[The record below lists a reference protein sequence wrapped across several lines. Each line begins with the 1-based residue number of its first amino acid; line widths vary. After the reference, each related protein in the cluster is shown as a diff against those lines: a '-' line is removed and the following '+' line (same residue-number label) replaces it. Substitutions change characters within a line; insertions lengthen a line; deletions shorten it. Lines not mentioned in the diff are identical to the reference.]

1 MEFYLKEAFQ
11 SLKLLEDDFNLTAD
25 QGVIDEL
32 QSFVADDI
40 EAPAEE
46 EIIDVEADE
55 VEDLQDN
62 YIGKVILECD
72 SCHTRIYK
80 DIADVII
87 DEDSG
92 LANVDEECPVCG
104 NAFGWNVLGKIEK
117 FNPDE
122 FEEEE
127 HEDEEE
133 PDEDADEAEETEE
146 ISDDEI
152 SEALREAL
160 SADEQ
165 KELDGIVYNHLADAA
180 YEAEVDHELDAQRSD
195 MEKAQKKFNDDFYF
209 GTVEE
214 DIDVHVDQPED
225 SDDVVINVDADDE
238 LHEEFEDP
246 DKVGVDP
253 DRAVEDDHDLETPM
267 ENPVTEIPDKL
278 VVNESK
284 LTEDVWHVRE
294 LVYGWLYDHLL
305 DLNDNL
311 AQQLHYEIPEYD
323 VDWCSEDGM
332 GDMSYK
338 VEEDMDEYVNSLI
351 NLLFANAPRQE
362 SLGEDLDEAPVDPEL
377 KAGKPEKVGKWE
389 YSVDKNALDKAMDT
403 IYNKLSEEE
412 FELLNDNALNA
423 YIDKDPEALEVVKKI
438 FKKYGLPMW
447 ALKAFAESWDDQ
459 NLEEDLENVQ
469 SEDAKKLEDPE
480 KDPIKGELE
489 EECDK
494 EESLNEKAI
503 DPALKGQKPKKVD
516 KFEYSMSNDAVK
528 RVADIIYNEMEESD
542 FDLLNDIGFNA
553 YIDKDPEAIKQVKEL
568 FKKYGLPMWA
578 LKVFCE
584 AWDDQNESLN
594 EKFSA
599 SLAGEHKGSLEDK
612 FGEGCKDEYYE
623 SLNEDLNEV
632 EVHTDDQDIEVKTED
647 GKVVVEVGNP
657 EPAETPSE
665 DEMIA
670 PLDAEEITD
679 IENNEE
685 QSAEEVA
692 MEDEA
697 SEEDTPAEED
707 ELDVDE
713 FDEESFDE
721 IGESYLHR
729 VYENV
734 NSFKTTSVKKGSNK
748 LVVEGLIRF
757 NSGKEKKTSFVF
769 ENARTTKR
777 GKLML
782 EGKNETFSRSSKAFL
797 LKGVLANKKF
807 IAESMTYNYTAKTIN
822 ESNESE
828 LTRVYGRAV
837 RK

>member
-92 LANVDEECPVCG
+92 LANVEEECPVCS
-104 NAFGWNVLGKIEK
+104 NAFGWNVIGRIEK
-117 FNPDE
+117 FDADAFKEEPKD
-122 FEEEE
+122 EEEVE
-127 HEDEEE
+127 VEEE
-133 PDEDADEAEETEE
+133 PDISDEE
-146 ISDDEI
+146 IG
-152 SEALREAL
+152 EALKEAL
-160 SADEQ
+160 NEDRFE
-165 KELDGIVYNHLADAA
+165 DGSVDQEMLNGDVYNALSDVA
-180 YEAEVDHELDAQRSD
+180 YENEVNGGTNTKAGF
-195 MEKAQKKFNDDFYF
+195 EKAEKNFNDKFFSLDDRDFD
-209 GTVEE
+209 E

-225 SDDVVINVDADDE
+225 SDDVAINVDADDE

-267 ENPVTEIPDKL
+267 ENPTTEIPDKL

-284 LTEDVWHVRE
+284 LTEDAQAVRE
-294 LVYGWLYDHLL
+294 LVSEYLNDKLV

-311 AQQLHYEIPEYD
+311 AFTIAKDIPDYD
-323 VDWCSEDGM
+323 PEWCNEEGF
-332 GDMSYK
+332 GDLA
-338 VEEDMDEYVNSLI
+338 DAADLAQDEYTEALL
-351 NLLFANAPRQE
+351 NLLFANAPTQE
-362 SLGEDLDEAPVDPEL
+362 SLGEDLKE
-377 KAGKPEKVGKWE
+377 
-389 YSVDKNALDKAMDT
+389 
-403 IYNKLSEEE
+403 
-412 FELLNDNALNA
+412 
-423 YIDKDPEALEVVKKI
+423 
-438 FKKYGLPMW
+438 
-447 ALKAFAESWDDQ
+447 
-459 NLEEDLENVQ
+459 VQ
-469 SEDAKKLEDPE
+469 SEDAEKLIDP
-480 KDPIKGELE
+480 
-489 EECDK
+489 K
-494 EESLNEKAI
+494 EEPVK
-503 DPALKGQKPKKVD
+503 DLK
-516 KFEYSMSNDAVK
+516 
-528 RVADIIYNEMEESD
+528 
-542 FDLLNDIGFNA
+542 
-553 YIDKDPEAIKQVKEL
+553 
-568 FKKYGLPMWA
+568 
-578 LKVFCE
+578 
-584 AWDDQNESLN
+584 
-594 EKFSA
+594 
-599 SLAGEHKGSLEDK
+599 
-612 FGEGCKDEYYE
+612 
-623 SLNEDLNEV
+623 EDLNEV
-632 EVHTDDQDIEVKTED
+632 EVHTDEQDIEVKTED

-657 EPAETPSE
+657 EEPEAASE

-692 MEDEA
+692 A
-697 SEEDTPAEED
+697 EEEPAED
-707 ELDVDE
+707 ELDIDE

-734 NSFKTTSVKKGSNK
+734 NSFKTTGVTLNKGQ
-748 LVVEGLIRF
+748 LVVEGLIKF

-769 ENARTTKR
+769 EGFKNTKR
-777 GKLML
+777 GKVVT
-782 EGKNETFSRSSKAFL
+782 EGKNETFSKSNKAFV
-797 LKGVLANKKF
+797 LKGTLSDKKF
-807 IAESMTYNYTAKTIN
+807 ISESLIYNYTAKTIN

-828 LTRVYGRAV
+828 ATRVYGRAV

>member
-92 LANVDEECPVCG
+92 LANVEEECPVCS
-104 NAFGWNVLGKIEK
+104 NAFGWNVIGRIEK
-117 FNPDE
+117 FDADA
-122 FEEEE
+122 FK
-127 HEDEEE
+127 EEE
-133 PDEDADEAEETEE
+133 PKDKEEVEVEEEPE
-146 ISDDEI
+146 ISDEEI
-152 SEALREAL
+152 GEALKEAL
-160 SADEQ
+160 NEDRFE
-165 KELDGIVYNHLADAA
+165 DGSVDQEMLNGDVYNALSDVA
-180 YEAEVDHELDAQRSD
+180 YENEVNGGTNTKAGF
-195 MEKAQKKFNDDFYF
+195 EKAEKNFNDKFFSLDDRDFD
-209 GTVEE
+209 E

-225 SDDVVINVDADDE
+225 SDDVAINVDADDE

-267 ENPVTEIPDKL
+267 ENPTTEIPDKL

-284 LTEDVWHVRE
+284 LTEDAQAVRE
-294 LVYGWLYDHLL
+294 LVSEYLNDKLV

-311 AQQLHYEIPEYD
+311 AFTIAKDIPDYNPEWCNEEGFGD
-323 VDWCSEDGM
+323 LVDAADLAQ
-332 GDMSYK
+332 
-338 VEEDMDEYVNSLI
+338 DEYTEALL
-351 NLLFANAPRQE
+351 NLLFANAPTQE
-362 SLGEDLDEAPVDPEL
+362 SLGEDL
-377 KAGKPEKVGKWE
+377 EK
-389 YSVDKNALDKAMDT
+389 
-403 IYNKLSEEE
+403 
-412 FELLNDNALNA
+412 
-423 YIDKDPEALEVVKKI
+423 
-438 FKKYGLPMW
+438 
-447 ALKAFAESWDDQ
+447 
-459 NLEEDLENVQ
+459 VQ
-469 SEDAKKLEDPE
+469 SEDAEKLIDP
-480 KDPIKGELE
+480 
-489 EECDK
+489 K
-494 EESLNEKAI
+494 EE
-503 DPALKGQKPKKVD
+503 P
-516 KFEYSMSNDAVK
+516 
-528 RVADIIYNEMEESD
+528 
-542 FDLLNDIGFNA
+542 
-553 YIDKDPEAIKQVKEL
+553 VKESLLREWRNPNYPDDEGVDVYRGVSIFVTPDNVYTTHDSVVGNTTGESIEEVKNKIDDIAKSGRAGKYKPSVIINSKAELDKWINSTSSRVHLNKENSNKFPKL
-568 FKKYGLPMWA
+568 FTSNSSYDGHFADSYDEVP
-578 LKVFCE
+578 E
-584 AWDDQNESLN
+584 DQVYRYKFDVQTSLFDESL
-594 EKFSA
+594 K
-599 SLAGEHKGSLEDK
+599 
-612 FGEGCKDEYYE
+612 
-623 SLNEDLNEV
+623 EDLNEV
-632 EVHTDDQDIEVKTED
+632 EVHTDKQDIEVKNED

-657 EPAETPSE
+657 EEPEATAE

-692 MEDEA
+692 
-697 SEEDTPAEED
+697 TED
-707 ELDVDE
+707 ELDIDE

-734 NSFKTTSVKKGSNK
+734 NSFKTTGVTLNKGQ
-748 LVVEGLIRF
+748 LVVEGLIKF

-769 ENARTTKR
+769 EGFKNTKR
-777 GKLML
+777 GKVVT
-782 EGKNETFSRSSKAFL
+782 EGKNETFSKSNKAFV
-797 LKGVLANKKF
+797 LKGTLSDKKF
-807 IAESMTYNYTAKTIN
+807 ISESLIYNYTAKTIN

-828 LTRVYGRAV
+828 ATRVYGRAV

>member
-1 MEFYLKEAFQ
+1 MEEKLMEFYLKEAFQ

-92 LANVDEECPVCG
+92 LANVEEECPVCG

-117 FNPDE
+117 FDADE
-122 FEEEE
+122 FKEEE
-127 HEDEEE
+127 HEDDEEH
-133 PDEDADEAEETEE
+133 DDADTEEAEE
-146 ISDDEI
+146 ISDEEI
-152 SEALREAL
+152 SEALKEAL
-160 SADEQ
+160 SPEEQ
-165 KELDGIVYNHLADAA
+165 KELNGIVYNHLSDAA

-195 MEKAQKKFNDDFYF
+195 MEKAEKAFNDDFYF

-214 DIDVHVDQPED
+214 DVDVHVDQPEE
-225 SDDVVINVDADDE
+225 SDDVVVNVDADDE
-238 LHEEFEDP
+238 LKEEFENPED
-246 DKVGVDP
+246 VGVDP
-253 DRAVEDDHDLETPM
+253 DTAVEDDHDLETPM

-278 VVNESK
+278 VVNESR
-284 LTEDVWHVRE
+284 LTEDVEHVKE
-294 LVYGWLYDHLL
+294 LVSGWLYDHLL

-332 GDMSYK
+332 DDISYQ
-338 VEEDMDEYVNSLI
+338 VDRNMDEYVNSLT

-362 SLGEDLDEAPVDPEL
+362 SLGEDL
-377 KAGKPEKVGKWE
+377 
-389 YSVDKNALDKAMDT
+389 
-403 IYNKLSEEE
+403 EE
-412 FELLNDNALNA
+412 
-423 YIDKDPEALEVVKKI
+423 
-438 FKKYGLPMW
+438 
-447 ALKAFAESWDDQ
+447 
-459 NLEEDLENVQ
+459 VQ
-469 SEDAKKLEDPE
+469 SEDAEKLVDPE
-480 KDPIKGELE
+480 QEPVL
-489 EECDK
+489 
-494 EESLNEKAI
+494 ESLNESVNN
-503 DPALKGQKPKKVD
+503 DLD
-516 KFEYSMSNDAVK
+516 KLTRYHLGYINDDGNLSLQ
-528 RVADIIYNEMEESD
+528 R
-542 FDLLNDIGFNA
+542 NA
-553 YIDKDPEAIKQVKEL
+553 YKSVDEVKNVFPSWKKDGDYVVK
-568 FKKYGLPMWA
+568 KSYSIVDGPDAMK
-578 LKVFCE
+578 
-584 AWDDQNESLN
+584 ESL
-594 EKFSA
+594 K
-599 SLAGEHKGSLEDK
+599 
-612 FGEGCKDEYYE
+612 
-623 SLNEDLNEV
+623 EDLNEV
-632 EVHTDDQDIEVKTED
+632 EVHTDEQDIEVKTED

-657 EPAETPSE
+657 EEAEPATE

-692 MEDEA
+692 AENELGTVEDEA
-697 SEEDTPAEED
+697 PAED
-707 ELDVDE
+707 DLDIDE

-734 NSFKTTSVKKGSNK
+734 NSFKTTSVTTNHGK
-748 LVVEGLIRF
+748 LMIEGLIKF

-769 ENARTTKR
+769 ENFKTTKR
-777 GKLML
+777 GKLL
-782 EGKNETFSRSSKAFL
+782 SEGKNETFSKSNRAFL
-797 LKGVLANKKF
+797 LKGVVADKKF
-807 IAESMTYNYTAKTIN
+807 VAESMTYNYTAKTIN
-822 ESNESE
+822 ESNKSDVV
-828 LTRVYGRAV
+828 RVYGRAT

>member
-92 LANVDEECPVCG
+92 LANVEEECPVCS
-104 NAFGWNVLGKIEK
+104 NAFGWNVIGRIEK
-117 FNPDE
+117 FDADA
-122 FEEEE
+122 FKEEPK
-127 HEDEEE
+127 DEEE
-133 PDEDADEAEETEE
+133 VEVEEEPE
-146 ISDDEI
+146 ISDEEI
-152 SEALREAL
+152 GEALKEAL
-160 SADEQ
+160 NEDRFE
-165 KELDGIVYNHLADAA
+165 DGSVDQEMLNGDVYNALSDVA
-180 YEAEVDHELDAQRSD
+180 YENEVNGGTNTKAGF
-195 MEKAQKKFNDDFYF
+195 EKAEKNFNDKFFSLDDRDFD
-209 GTVEE
+209 E

-225 SDDVVINVDADDE
+225 SDDVAINVDADDE

-267 ENPVTEIPDKL
+267 ENPITEIPDKL

-284 LTEDVWHVRE
+284 LTEDAQAVRE
-294 LVYGWLYDHLL
+294 LVSEYLNDKLV

-311 AQQLHYEIPEYD
+311 AFTIAKDIPDYD
-323 VDWCSEDGM
+323 PEWCNEEGF
-332 GDMSYK
+332 GDLA
-338 VEEDMDEYVNSLI
+338 DAADLAQDEYTEALL
-351 NLLFANAPRQE
+351 NLLFANAP
-362 SLGEDLDEAPVDPEL
+362 V
-377 KAGKPEKVGKWE
+377 
-389 YSVDKNALDKAMDT
+389 
-403 IYNKLSEEE
+403 
-412 FELLNDNALNA
+412 
-423 YIDKDPEALEVVKKI
+423 
-438 FKKYGLPMW
+438 
-447 ALKAFAESWDDQ
+447 
-459 NLEEDLENVQ
+459 
-469 SEDAKKLEDPE
+469 
-480 KDPIKGELE
+480 
-489 EECDK
+489 
-494 EESLNEKAI
+494 EESLK
-503 DPALKGQKPKKVD
+503 
-516 KFEYSMSNDAVK
+516 
-528 RVADIIYNEMEESD
+528 
-542 FDLLNDIGFNA
+542 
-553 YIDKDPEAIKQVKEL
+553 
-568 FKKYGLPMWA
+568 
-578 LKVFCE
+578 
-584 AWDDQNESLN
+584 
-594 EKFSA
+594 
-599 SLAGEHKGSLEDK
+599 
-612 FGEGCKDEYYE
+612 
-623 SLNEDLNEV
+623 EDLNEV
-632 EVHTDDQDIEVKTED
+632 EVHTDEQDIEVKNED

-657 EPAETPSE
+657 EEPEATSE

-670 PLDAEEITD
+670 PLDAKEITD

-692 MEDEA
+692 TEDELGT
-697 SEEDTPAEED
+697 EEEPAED
-707 ELDVDE
+707 ELDIDE

-734 NSFKTTSVKKGSNK
+734 NSFKTTGVTLNKGQ
-748 LVVEGLIRF
+748 LVVEGLIKF

-769 ENARTTKR
+769 EGFKNTKR
-777 GKLML
+777 GKVVT
-782 EGKNETFSRSSKAFL
+782 EGKNETFSKSNKAFV
-797 LKGVLANKKF
+797 LKGTLSDKKF
-807 IAESMTYNYTAKTIN
+807 ISESLIYNYTAKTIN

-828 LTRVYGRAV
+828 ATRVYGRAV

>member
-1 MEFYLKEAFQ
+1 MEEKLMEFYLKEAFQ

-92 LANVDEECPVCG
+92 LANVEEECPVCG

-117 FNPDE
+117 FDADE
-122 FEEEE
+122 FKEEE
-127 HEDEEE
+127 HEDDEEH
-133 PDEDADEAEETEE
+133 DDADTEEVEE
-146 ISDDEI
+146 ISDEEI
-152 SEALREAL
+152 SEALKEAL
-160 SADEQ
+160 SPEEQ
-165 KELDGIVYNHLADAA
+165 KELNGIVYNHLSDAA

-195 MEKAQKKFNDDFYF
+195 MEKAEKAFNDDFYF

-214 DIDVHVDQPED
+214 DVDVHVDQPEE
-225 SDDVVINVDADDE
+225 SDDVVVNVDADDE
-238 LHEEFEDP
+238 LKEEFENPED
-246 DKVGVDP
+246 VGVDP
-253 DRAVEDDHDLETPM
+253 DMAVEDDHDLETPM

-284 LTEDVWHVRE
+284 LTEDVEHVRE
-294 LVYGWLYDHLL
+294 LVSGWLYDHLL

-332 GDMSYK
+332 DDISYQ
-338 VEEDMDEYVNSLI
+338 VDRNMDEYVNSLT

-362 SLGEDLDEAPVDPEL
+362 SLGEDL
-377 KAGKPEKVGKWE
+377 
-389 YSVDKNALDKAMDT
+389 
-403 IYNKLSEEE
+403 EE
-412 FELLNDNALNA
+412 
-423 YIDKDPEALEVVKKI
+423 
-438 FKKYGLPMW
+438 
-447 ALKAFAESWDDQ
+447 
-459 NLEEDLENVQ
+459 VQ
-469 SEDAKKLEDPE
+469 SEDAEKLIDPE
-480 KDPIKGELE
+480 QEPVL
-489 EECDK
+489 
-494 EESLNEKAI
+494 ESLNES
-503 DPALKGQKPKKVD
+503 VD
-516 KFEYSMSNDAVK
+516 NDLDK
-528 RVADIIYNEMEESD
+528 LTRYHLGYI
-542 FDLLNDIGFNA
+542 NDDGNLSLQRNA
-553 YIDKDPEAIKQVKEL
+553 YKSVDEVKNVFPSWKKDGDYVVK
-568 FKKYGLPMWA
+568 KSYSIVDGPDAMK
-578 LKVFCE
+578 
-584 AWDDQNESLN
+584 ESL
-594 EKFSA
+594 K
-599 SLAGEHKGSLEDK
+599 
-612 FGEGCKDEYYE
+612 
-623 SLNEDLNEV
+623 EDLNEV
-632 EVHTDDQDIEVKTED
+632 EVHTDEQDIEVKTED

-657 EPAETPSE
+657 EEAEPATE

-692 MEDEA
+692 MEDELPV
-697 SEEDTPAEED
+697 EDEAPAED
-707 ELDVDE
+707 DLDIDE

-734 NSFKTTSVKKGSNK
+734 NSFKTTSVTTNHGK
-748 LVVEGLIRF
+748 LVIEGLIKF

-769 ENARTTKR
+769 ENFKTTKR
-777 GKLML
+777 GKLL
-782 EGKNETFSRSSKAFL
+782 SEGKNETFSKSNRAFL
-797 LKGVLANKKF
+797 LKGVVADKKF
-807 IAESMTYNYTAKTIN
+807 VAESMTYNYTAKTIN
-822 ESNESE
+822 ESNKSDVV
-828 LTRVYGRAV
+828 RVYGRAT

>member
-92 LANVDEECPVCG
+92 LANVEEECPVCS
-104 NAFGWNVLGKIEK
+104 NAFGWNVIGRIEK
-117 FNPDE
+117 FDADA
-122 FEEEE
+122 FKEEPK
-127 HEDEEE
+127 DEEE
-133 PDEDADEAEETEE
+133 VEVEEEPE
-146 ISDDEI
+146 ISDEEI
-152 SEALREAL
+152 GEALKEAL
-160 SADEQ
+160 NEDRFEDESVDQ
-165 KELDGIVYNHLADAA
+165 EMLNGDVYNALSDVA
-180 YEAEVDHELDAQRSD
+180 YENEVNGGTNTKAGF
-195 MEKAQKKFNDDFYF
+195 EKAEKNFNDKFFSLDDRDFD
-209 GTVEE
+209 E
-214 DIDVHVDQPED
+214 DIDVHVDQPEE
-225 SDDVVINVDADDE
+225 SDDVAINVDADDE

-267 ENPVTEIPDKL
+267 ENPTTEIPDKL

-284 LTEDVWHVRE
+284 LTEDAQAVRE
-294 LVYGWLYDHLL
+294 LVSEYLNDKLV

-311 AQQLHYEIPEYD
+311 AFTIAKDIPDYD
-323 VDWCSEDGM
+323 PEWCNEEGF
-332 GDMSYK
+332 GDLA
-338 VEEDMDEYVNSLI
+338 DAADLAQDEYTEALL
-351 NLLFANAPRQE
+351 NLLFANAPTQE
-362 SLGEDLDEAPVDPEL
+362 SLGEDLKE
-377 KAGKPEKVGKWE
+377 
-389 YSVDKNALDKAMDT
+389 
-403 IYNKLSEEE
+403 
-412 FELLNDNALNA
+412 
-423 YIDKDPEALEVVKKI
+423 
-438 FKKYGLPMW
+438 
-447 ALKAFAESWDDQ
+447 
-459 NLEEDLENVQ
+459 VQ
-469 SEDAKKLEDPE
+469 SEDAEKLIDP
-480 KDPIKGELE
+480 
-489 EECDK
+489 K
-494 EESLNEKAI
+494 EEPVK
-503 DPALKGQKPKKVD
+503 DLK
-516 KFEYSMSNDAVK
+516 
-528 RVADIIYNEMEESD
+528 
-542 FDLLNDIGFNA
+542 
-553 YIDKDPEAIKQVKEL
+553 
-568 FKKYGLPMWA
+568 
-578 LKVFCE
+578 
-584 AWDDQNESLN
+584 
-594 EKFSA
+594 
-599 SLAGEHKGSLEDK
+599 
-612 FGEGCKDEYYE
+612 
-623 SLNEDLNEV
+623 EDLNEV
-632 EVHTDDQDIEVKTED
+632 EVHTDEQDIEVKTED

-657 EPAETPSE
+657 EEPEAAAE

-692 MEDEA
+692 TEDELGA
-697 SEEDTPAEED
+697 EEEPAED
-707 ELDVDE
+707 ELDIDE

-734 NSFKTTSVKKGSNK
+734 NSFKTTGVTLNKGQ
-748 LVVEGLIRF
+748 LVVEGLIKF

-769 ENARTTKR
+769 EGFKNTKR
-777 GKLML
+777 GKVVT
-782 EGKNETFSRSSKAFL
+782 EGKNETFSKSNKAFV
-797 LKGVLANKKF
+797 LKGTLSDKKF
-807 IAESMTYNYTAKTIN
+807 ISESLIYNYTAKTIN

-828 LTRVYGRAV
+828 ATRVYGRAV

>member
-92 LANVDEECPVCG
+92 LANVEEECPVCG

-117 FNPDE
+117 FDADE
-122 FEEEE
+122 FKEEE

-133 PDEDADEAEETEE
+133 HDDADTEEVEE
-146 ISDDEI
+146 ISDEEI
-152 SEALREAL
+152 SEALKEAL
-160 SADEQ
+160 SPEEQ
-165 KELDGIVYNHLADAA
+165 KELNGIVYNHLSDAA

-195 MEKAQKKFNDDFYF
+195 MEKAQKAFNDDFYF

-214 DIDVHVDQPED
+214 DVDVHVDQPEE
-225 SDDVVINVDADDE
+225 SDDVVVNVDADDE
-238 LHEEFEDP
+238 INEEFEDP
-246 DKVGVDP
+246 KDVGVDP
-253 DRAVEDDHDLETPM
+253 ETASEDAEILETPM

-284 LTEDVWHVRE
+284 LAEGISDVKN
-294 LVYGWLYDHLL
+294 LVYEYLYDKLT

-311 AQQLHYEIPEYD
+311 AYALHDEIPEYD
-323 VDWCSEDGM
+323 IDWCVQDGLDDLVGNSELAQ
-332 GDMSYK
+332 
-338 VEEDMDEYVNSLI
+338 DEYVDALMKV
-351 NLLFANAPRQE
+351 LFANAPRQE
-362 SLGEDLDEAPVDPEL
+362 SLGEDL
-377 KAGKPEKVGKWE
+377 
-389 YSVDKNALDKAMDT
+389 
-403 IYNKLSEEE
+403 EE
-412 FELLNDNALNA
+412 
-423 YIDKDPEALEVVKKI
+423 
-438 FKKYGLPMW
+438 
-447 ALKAFAESWDDQ
+447 
-459 NLEEDLENVQ
+459 VQ
-469 SEDAKKLEDPE
+469 SEDAEKLVDPE
-480 KDPIKGELE
+480 QEP
-489 EECDK
+489 
-494 EESLNEKAI
+494 
-503 DPALKGQKPKKVD
+503 
-516 KFEYSMSNDAVK
+516 
-528 RVADIIYNEMEESD
+528 
-542 FDLLNDIGFNA
+542 
-553 YIDKDPEAIKQVKEL
+553 VKEI
-568 FKKYGLPMWA
+568 
-578 LKVFCE
+578 
-584 AWDDQNESLN
+584 
-594 EKFSA
+594 
-599 SLAGEHKGSLEDK
+599 
-612 FGEGCKDEYYE
+612 
-623 SLNEDLNEV
+623 NEDLNEV
-632 EVHTDDQDIEVKTED
+632 EVHTDEQDIEVKTED

-657 EPAETPSE
+657 EEAEPTTE

-692 MEDEA
+692 AEDELGAVEDEA
-697 SEEDTPAEED
+697 PAED
-707 ELDVDE
+707 DLDIDE

-734 NSFKTTSVKKGSNK
+734 NSFKTTSVTADHGK
-748 LVVEGLIRF
+748 LVVEGLIKF

-769 ENARTTKR
+769 ENFKTTKR
-777 GKLML
+777 GKLL
-782 EGKNETFSRSSKAFL
+782 SEGKNETFSKSNRAFL
-797 LKGVLANKKF
+797 LKGAVVDKKF
-807 IAESMTYNYTAKTIN
+807 VAESMTYNYTAKTIN
-822 ESNESE
+822 ESNKSDVV
-828 LTRVYGRAV
+828 RVYGRAT

>member
-92 LANVDEECPVCG
+92 LANVEEECPVCS
-104 NAFGWNVLGKIEK
+104 NAFGWNVIGRIEK
-117 FNPDE
+117 FDADA
-122 FEEEE
+122 FKEEPK
-127 HEDEEE
+127 DEEE
-133 PDEDADEAEETEE
+133 VEVEEEPE
-146 ISDDEI
+146 ISDEEI
-152 SEALREAL
+152 GEALKEAL
-160 SADEQ
+160 NEDRFE
-165 KELDGIVYNHLADAA
+165 DGSVDQEMLNGDVYNALSDVA
-180 YEAEVDHELDAQRSD
+180 YENEVNGGTNTKAGF
-195 MEKAQKKFNDDFYF
+195 EKAEKNFNDKFFSLDDRDFD
-209 GTVEE
+209 E

-225 SDDVVINVDADDE
+225 SDDVAINVDADDE

-267 ENPVTEIPDKL
+267 ENPTTEIPDKL

-284 LTEDVWHVRE
+284 LTEDAHAVRE
-294 LVYGWLYDHLL
+294 LVSEYLNDKLV

-311 AQQLHYEIPEYD
+311 AFTIAKDIPDYNPEWCNEEGFGD
-323 VDWCSEDGM
+323 LVDAADLAQ
-332 GDMSYK
+332 
-338 VEEDMDEYVNSLI
+338 DEYTEALL
-351 NLLFANAPRQE
+351 NLLFANAPTQE
-362 SLGEDLDEAPVDPEL
+362 SLGEDLKE
-377 KAGKPEKVGKWE
+377 
-389 YSVDKNALDKAMDT
+389 
-403 IYNKLSEEE
+403 
-412 FELLNDNALNA
+412 
-423 YIDKDPEALEVVKKI
+423 
-438 FKKYGLPMW
+438 
-447 ALKAFAESWDDQ
+447 
-459 NLEEDLENVQ
+459 VQ
-469 SEDAKKLEDPE
+469 SEDAEKLIDPE
-480 KDPIKGELE
+480 EEPVKESLLREWRNPNYPDDNGIDVYRGASIFVTPDNIYTTHDSVLGNITGKTLE
-489 EECDK
+489 EVKNKIDDIAESGRAGKYKPSVIINSKAELDK
-494 EESLNEKAI
+494 WINGTSSRIHLNKENSNKFPKLFTSNSSYDGHFADSYDEVPEDQVYRYKFDVQTSLFDESLK
-503 DPALKGQKPKKVD
+503 
-516 KFEYSMSNDAVK
+516 
-528 RVADIIYNEMEESD
+528 
-542 FDLLNDIGFNA
+542 
-553 YIDKDPEAIKQVKEL
+553 
-568 FKKYGLPMWA
+568 
-578 LKVFCE
+578 
-584 AWDDQNESLN
+584 
-594 EKFSA
+594 
-599 SLAGEHKGSLEDK
+599 
-612 FGEGCKDEYYE
+612 
-623 SLNEDLNEV
+623 EDLNEV
-632 EVHTDDQDIEVKTED
+632 EVHTDEQDIEVKTED

-657 EPAETPSE
+657 EEPESTAE

-692 MEDEA
+692 A
-697 SEEDTPAEED
+697 EEEPAED
-707 ELDVDE
+707 ELDIDE

-734 NSFKTTSVKKGSNK
+734 NSFKTTGVTLNKGQ
-748 LVVEGLIRF
+748 LVVEGLIKF

-769 ENARTTKR
+769 EGFKNTKR
-777 GKLML
+777 GKVVT
-782 EGKNETFSRSSKAFL
+782 EGKNETFSKSNKAFV
-797 LKGVLANKKF
+797 LKGTLSDKKF
-807 IAESMTYNYTAKTIN
+807 ISESLIYNYTAKTIN

-828 LTRVYGRAV
+828 ATRVYGRAV

>member
-92 LANVDEECPVCG
+92 LANVEEECPVCS
-104 NAFGWNVLGKIEK
+104 NAFGWNVIGRIEK
-117 FNPDE
+117 FDADAFKEEPKD
-122 FEEEE
+122 EEEVE
-127 HEDEEE
+127 VEEE
-133 PDEDADEAEETEE
+133 PDISDEE
-146 ISDDEI
+146 IG
-152 SEALREAL
+152 EALKEAL
-160 SADEQ
+160 NEDRFE
-165 KELDGIVYNHLADAA
+165 DGSVDQEMLNGDVYNALSDVA
-180 YEAEVDHELDAQRSD
+180 YENEVNGGTNTKVGF
-195 MEKAQKKFNDDFYF
+195 EKAEKNFNDKFFSLDDRDFD
-209 GTVEE
+209 E

-225 SDDVVINVDADDE
+225 SDDVAINVDADDE

-267 ENPVTEIPDKL
+267 ENPTTEIPDKL

-284 LTEDVWHVRE
+284 LTEDAQAVRE
-294 LVYGWLYDHLL
+294 LVSEYLNDKLV

-311 AQQLHYEIPEYD
+311 AFTIAKDIPDYD
-323 VDWCSEDGM
+323 PEWCNEEGF
-332 GDMSYK
+332 GDLA
-338 VEEDMDEYVNSLI
+338 DAADLAQDEYTEALL
-351 NLLFANAPRQE
+351 NLLFANAPTQE
-362 SLGEDLDEAPVDPEL
+362 SLGEDLKE
-377 KAGKPEKVGKWE
+377 
-389 YSVDKNALDKAMDT
+389 
-403 IYNKLSEEE
+403 
-412 FELLNDNALNA
+412 
-423 YIDKDPEALEVVKKI
+423 
-438 FKKYGLPMW
+438 
-447 ALKAFAESWDDQ
+447 
-459 NLEEDLENVQ
+459 VQ
-469 SEDAKKLEDPE
+469 SEDAEKLIDP
-480 KDPIKGELE
+480 
-489 EECDK
+489 K
-494 EESLNEKAI
+494 EEPVK
-503 DPALKGQKPKKVD
+503 DLK
-516 KFEYSMSNDAVK
+516 
-528 RVADIIYNEMEESD
+528 
-542 FDLLNDIGFNA
+542 
-553 YIDKDPEAIKQVKEL
+553 
-568 FKKYGLPMWA
+568 
-578 LKVFCE
+578 
-584 AWDDQNESLN
+584 
-594 EKFSA
+594 
-599 SLAGEHKGSLEDK
+599 
-612 FGEGCKDEYYE
+612 
-623 SLNEDLNEV
+623 EDLNEV
-632 EVHTDDQDIEVKTED
+632 EVHTDEQDIEVKTED

-657 EPAETPSE
+657 EEPEAASE

-692 MEDEA
+692 A
-697 SEEDTPAEED
+697 EEEPAED
-707 ELDVDE
+707 ELDIDE

-734 NSFKTTSVKKGSNK
+734 NSFKTTGVTLNKGQ
-748 LVVEGLIRF
+748 LVVEGLIKF

-769 ENARTTKR
+769 EGFKNTKR
-777 GKLML
+777 GKVVT
-782 EGKNETFSRSSKAFL
+782 EGKNETFSKSNKAFV
-797 LKGVLANKKF
+797 LKGTLSDKKF
-807 IAESMTYNYTAKTIN
+807 ISESLIYNYTAKTIN

-828 LTRVYGRAV
+828 ATRVYGRAV

>member
-92 LANVDEECPVCG
+92 LANVEEECPVCG

-117 FNPDE
+117 FDADE
-122 FEEEE
+122 FKEEE
-127 HEDEEE
+127 HEDDEEH
-133 PDEDADEAEETEE
+133 DDADTEEVEE

-152 SEALREAL
+152 SEALKEAL
-160 SADEQ
+160 SPEEQ
-165 KELDGIVYNHLADAA
+165 KELNGIVYNHLSDAA

-195 MEKAQKKFNDDFYF
+195 MEKAQKAFNDDFYF

-214 DIDVHVDQPED
+214 DIDVHVDQPEE

-238 LHEEFEDP
+238 LKEEFENP
-246 DKVGVDP
+246 DDVGVDP
-253 DRAVEDDHDLETPM
+253 DTAVEDDHDLETPM

-278 VVNESK
+278 VVNESR
-284 LTEDVWHVRE
+284 LTEDVEHVKE
-294 LVYGWLYDHLL
+294 LVSGWLYDHLL

-332 GDMSYK
+332 DDISYQ
-338 VEEDMDEYVNSLI
+338 VDRNMDEYVDSLT

-362 SLGEDLDEAPVDPEL
+362 SLGEDL
-377 KAGKPEKVGKWE
+377 
-389 YSVDKNALDKAMDT
+389 
-403 IYNKLSEEE
+403 EE
-412 FELLNDNALNA
+412 
-423 YIDKDPEALEVVKKI
+423 
-438 FKKYGLPMW
+438 
-447 ALKAFAESWDDQ
+447 
-459 NLEEDLENVQ
+459 VQ
-469 SEDAKKLEDPE
+469 SEDAEKLVDPE
-480 KDPIKGELE
+480 QEPVKDLNEDLDEAVSRTGAIAGAAVGAVVGAFTGGPIGAITGAVKGAITTGVIYPTIADQIKKEIDAGKWEQINDQVCPNCGKENTMLHKKGTPAMLCVNCGQGYQVNDGKLIKDATVNSE
-489 EECDK
+489 EPK
-494 EESLNEKAI
+494 GGIFSKIFVKESLE
-503 DPALKGQKPKKVD
+503 
-516 KFEYSMSNDAVK
+516 
-528 RVADIIYNEMEESD
+528 
-542 FDLLNDIGFNA
+542 
-553 YIDKDPEAIKQVKEL
+553 
-568 FKKYGLPMWA
+568 
-578 LKVFCE
+578 
-584 AWDDQNESLN
+584 
-594 EKFSA
+594 
-599 SLAGEHKGSLEDK
+599 
-612 FGEGCKDEYYE
+612 
-623 SLNEDLNEV
+623 EDLNEV
-632 EVHTDDQDIEVKTED
+632 EVHTDEQDIEVKTED

-657 EPAETPSE
+657 EEAEPTTE

-692 MEDEA
+692 AEDELGTVEDEA
-697 SEEDTPAEED
+697 PAED
-707 ELDVDE
+707 DLDIDE

-734 NSFKTTSVKKGSNK
+734 NSFKTTSVTTNHGK
-748 LVVEGLIRF
+748 LVIEGLIKF

-769 ENARTTKR
+769 ENFKTTKR
-777 GKLML
+777 GKLL
-782 EGKNETFSRSSKAFL
+782 SEGKNETFSKSNKAFL
-797 LKGVLANKKF
+797 LKGAVADKKF
-807 IAESMTYNYTAKTIN
+807 VAESMTYNYTAKTIN
-822 ESNESE
+822 ESNKSDIV
-828 LTRVYGRAV
+828 RVYGRAT